1 MEESTSWKN
10 HSFTLLIFGGIVVVC
25 SIFFA
30 LGMLVGRSQGRSI
43 AETAFAEEAANQPAT
58 EDAAGEFPLNY
69 YSETTSDKPDLTL
82 QPPDPPPAP
91 RPDPP
96 AATPPAPKPEVT
108 PAAKSPAKPTAK
120 SAGTLSTVTKT
131 ATAKATAAKTAASPV
146 VGQVY
151 LQIRAYRNQKQAYV
165 EQKQV
170 QSKGFK
176 VKVVQDGQVHRV
188 LVGPYAKSAVNQARA
203 DLKAKGYGDVVVR
216 Q

>member
-82 QPPDPPPAP
+82 QPPDPPSAP

-96 AATPPAPKPEVT
+96 AATPPAPKPDAT
-108 PAAKSPAKPTAK
+108 PASKSPAKPPAK
-120 SAGTLSTVTKT
+120 SAGT
-131 ATAKATAAKTAASPV
+131 AKAAASPV

-151 LQIRAYRNQKQAYV
+151 LQVRAYRNQKQAYV

-188 LVGPYAKSAVNQARA
+188 LVGPYAKSAVNQARS